1 MILYDTIDPSRL
13 PHWLAQNHVVGLA
26 LDRLPNGRVIAA
38 EIRKDEAGELRV
50 PLAEMDTDSFYLLAS
65 RLNLPILDSSI
76 ASEQE
81 LASHRQAMRRLS
93 ERTETAKAIRSEREN
108 EGWNKPEGGAL

>member
-1 MILYDTIDPSRL
+1 MIYANIDTERL

-26 LDRLPNGRVIAA
+26 FDRLPNGRVVAA
-38 EIRKDEAGELRV
+38 EIRKDEEGELRV
-50 PLAEMDTDSFYLLAS
+50 PLAEMDTDSFYRLAQ
-65 RLNLPILDSSI
+65 RLNLPILDSKI

-81 LASHRQAMRRLS
+81 LASHRQAMRRLA
-93 ERTETAKAIRSEREN
+93 ERAETAKELRGERQA